1 MAKIYESSDNGETV
15 YVRNIGSTD
24 RKLHYVSSKQ
34 TDIINR
40 IREDQLWDQIRI
52 LARTHPVLQ
61 AELDRVIMFYN
72 LIKDDNR

>member
-1 MAKIYESSDNGETV
+1 MARIYESPDNGETV
-15 YVRNIGSTD
+15 YVRDMGSTD

-52 LARTHPVLQ
+52 LAQTHPALQ

>member
-1 MAKIYESSDNGETV
+1 MAKVYESPDNGETV

>member
-1 MAKIYESSDNGETV
+1 MARIYESPDNGETV
-15 YVRNIGSTD
+15 YVRDMGSTD

>member
-1 MAKIYESSDNGETV
+1 MARIYESPDGGETV
-15 YVRNIGSTD
+15 YVRDIGSRD
-24 RKLHYVSSKQ
+24 RKLHHVSSTQLDLIKH
-34 TDIINR
+34 

-52 LARTHPVLQ
+52 LARTHPALQ

>member
-1 MAKIYESSDNGETV
+1 MARIYESPDRGETV
-15 YVRNIGSTD
+15 YVRNMGSTD
-24 RKLHYVSSKQ
+24 RELHSVSSKQ

-40 IREDQLWDQIRI
+40 MQEDQLWNQIRI
-52 LARTHPVLQ
+52 LARTHPALQ

>member
-1 MAKIYESSDNGETV
+1 MARIYESPDNGETV
-15 YVRNIGSTD
+15 YVRNIGSRD
-24 RKLHYVSSKQ
+24 RELHHVSSKQ

-52 LARTHPVLQ
+52 LARTHPALQ

>member
-15 YVRNIGSTD
+15 YVRDMGSTD

-52 LARTHPVLQ
+52 LERTHPALQ

>member
-1 MAKIYESSDNGETV
+1 MAKIYESPDRGETV
-15 YVRNIGSTD
+15 YVRNMGSHD
-24 RKLHYVSSKQ
+24 RELHSVSSKQ

-40 IREDQLWDQIRI
+40 IQEDQLWNQIRI
-52 LARTHPVLQ
+52 LARTHPALQ